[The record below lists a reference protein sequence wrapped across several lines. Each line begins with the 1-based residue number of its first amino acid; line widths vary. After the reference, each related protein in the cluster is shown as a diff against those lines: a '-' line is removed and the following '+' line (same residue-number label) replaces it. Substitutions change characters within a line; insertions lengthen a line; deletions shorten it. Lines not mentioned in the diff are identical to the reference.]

1 MNEDQIERFRQIIQE
16 IATDESVTFDE
27 AFAIASNYLAYWVSE
42 MPKGRP
48 SAGGGSSSQASRSQ
62 PDQSL
67 DSETNTEGS
76 VG

>member
-1 MNEDQIERFRQIIQE
+1 MNEEQIERFRQIVQE
-16 IATDESVTFDE
+16 IATDESVTFGE
-27 AFAIASNYLAYWVSE
+27 AFSIASNYLAYWVSE

-76 VG
+76 AG